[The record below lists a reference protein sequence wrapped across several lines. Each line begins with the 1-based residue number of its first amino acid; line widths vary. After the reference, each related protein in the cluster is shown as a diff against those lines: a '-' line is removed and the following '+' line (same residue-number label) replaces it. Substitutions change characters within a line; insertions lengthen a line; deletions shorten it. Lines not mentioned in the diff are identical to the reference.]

1 MAHADILG
9 QEGTALS
16 RLATV
21 SNPVHS
27 PNSASWSFAEDYIAP
42 SPDVAEARDEA
53 TVHTITPISTGVAA
67 TLTMLTRAVD
77 AKAVVEV
84 GTLMGASGLSVAYP
98 RLGADGAAIPCG
110 AHTPRRNVA
119 QPLLCPAE
127 AAQHYHYS

>member
-42 SPDVAEARDEA
+42 SPDVAEARELLQVLAKKQAGD
-53 TVHTITPISTGVAA
+53 TVKLGVLRDRDKLDVDV
-67 TLTMLTRAVD
+67 TL
-77 AKAVVEV
+77 K
-84 GTLMGASGLSVAYP
+84 
-98 RLGADGAAIPCG
+98 
-110 AHTPRRNVA
+110 RRNE
-119 QPLLCPAE
+119 LFE
-127 AAQHYHYS
+127 ER